1 LLAYRKDPMGIY
13 TTSRTLFIERA
24 ETYKNAFVLA
34 IGALRELPHPNLAVS
49 SPQRRRPDGPHSST
63 TQAVVIDPRTIE
75 GRVDQYLSVELIRK
89 DIVEIG
95 GVHIVAKRITGQ

>member
-1 LLAYRKDPMGIY
+1 MGIY
-13 TTSRTLFIERA
+13 TTSRTVFIERA

-34 IGALRELPHPNLAVS
+34 IGATSPEPGRFVS
-49 SPQRRRPDGPHSST
+49 TASPSRRATLST

-95 GVHIVAKRITGQ
+95 GVHIAAKRITGQ